1 MIRDYL
7 KFKCDDFCHEEF
19 LTLTVKHINCSNSE
33 DSLNWNLQQ
42 ITFWK
47 YSIAILKTF
56 WIFSVLKQDLK
67 VCTL

>member
-33 DSLNWNLQQ
+33 DSLN
-42 ITFWK
+42 
-47 YSIAILKTF
+47 
-56 WIFSVLKQDLK
+56 
-67 VCTL
+67 